1 MKKYLGVVSLFL
13 TVIMLA
19 LPTARAVNTD
29 DRPFQN
35 VHALTVLDATG
46 WTVVGT
52 GVSNMADAIDEWVPD
67 GITSYAY
74 TGDNNYIATL
84 KLYDL
89 QPADP
94 YSASDKINNQSYT
107 VSMRSLGSG
116 TVEQMY
122 IFLYI
127 CSFGIPGGN
136 IINQAVTL
144 SRVSWASTIINVV
157 GDLTGYWDDLC
168 IGFQGRLLIAGEQA
182 RVTWA
187 EVRAPPAKVHGP
199 SAFPLI
205 LGLSALLIAATT
217 LPTFI
222 PSSKRERRKG

>member
-35 VHALTVLDATG
+35 VHALTVLSATG

-67 GITSYAY
+67 GGTSYAY
-74 TGDNNYIATL
+74 TGDTYNIATL
-84 KLYDL
+84 NMYDF

-94 YSASDKINNQSYT
+94 YTMSDMGNQSFT
-107 VSMRSLGSG
+107 LSMMSLGSG
-116 TVEQMY
+116 TAEQMY

-136 IINQAVTL
+136 IVNQAVTL
-144 SRVSWASTIINVV
+144 SRLSWLSTIIRVSA
-157 GDLTGYWDDLC
+157 DLTGYWDDLC
-168 IGFQGRLLIAGEQA
+168 IGFQGRLLVAGEQA